1 MFGFRHGCSISELNH
16 HAIATRSTKNIVIT
30 RSTNATRKTEK
41 SKLVAERP
49 HSAFDATRPD
59 ALCVVVYVFAE
70 TESGVEATQRA
81 ANQPAHLRR
90 LHPHQPL
97 SLLLRA
103 SSLPCRA
110 RCSQTRS
117 RDPCPRPL
125 AFATNTP
132 SSVSARLPRVLK
144 GKRRTWARHSARTQ
158 GRGSSG
164 PRFHRCCARRALNI
178 KSGRRQRSLSSS
190 SYSRPA
196 ARLRSPSP
204 PAPQNCPSTPTP
216 ATTSGVNACKT
227 SSGHCRPPVRH
238 PSFLSRR
245 PRRGWPRT
253 VLAL

>member
-30 RSTNATRKTEK
+30 RSTNATRKTGK

-70 TESGVEATQRA
+70 TESGFEATQRA

-164 PRFHRCCARRALNI
+164 PRFHRCCARRAARA
-178 KSGRRQRSLSSS
+178 GRAAACSL
-190 SYSRPA
+190 RGWRHHPLGGAGARRAPRVAHPA
-196 ARLRSPSP
+196 GGPARCAPPPRAPPP
-204 PAPQNCPSTPTP
+204 PAPL
-216 ATTSGVNACKT
+216 
-227 SSGHCRPPVRH
+227 R
-238 PSFLSRR
+238 
-245 PRRGWPRT
+245 
-253 VLAL
+253 